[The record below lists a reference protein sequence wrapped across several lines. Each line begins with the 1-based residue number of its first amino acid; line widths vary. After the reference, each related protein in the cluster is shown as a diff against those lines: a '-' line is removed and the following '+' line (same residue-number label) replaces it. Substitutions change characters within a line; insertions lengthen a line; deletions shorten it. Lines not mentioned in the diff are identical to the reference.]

1 MATLGC
7 CFYGNFVFGI
17 LWSMPETTTIKVS
30 LRTRDALRQL
40 ADREGRTFDAQLDKM
55 IQRERRRILGA
66 QLASVPLEVDDDV
79 VLDASAS
86 DVADA
91 SR

>member
-1 MATLGC
+1 M
-7 CFYGNFVFGI
+7 
-17 LWSMPETTTIKVS
+17 SKSTTIKVS
-30 LRTRDALRQL
+30 LATRDALRRL
-40 ADREGRTFDAQLDKM
+40 AERDGLTMDAQLDRL
-55 IQRERRRILGA
+55 IRAERRRSIGA
-66 QLASVPLEVDDDV
+66 ELASGPLTEQERG

>member
-1 MATLGC
+1 MAA
-7 CFYGNFVFGI
+7 
-17 LWSMPETTTIKVS
+17 TTTIKVS
-30 LRTRDALRQL
+30 VRTRDALRQL
-40 ADREGRTFDAQLDKM
+40 ADREGRTFGAQLDKM

-66 QLASVPLEVDDDV
+66 QLASAPLEVDDHV

-86 DVADA
+86 DVAHA